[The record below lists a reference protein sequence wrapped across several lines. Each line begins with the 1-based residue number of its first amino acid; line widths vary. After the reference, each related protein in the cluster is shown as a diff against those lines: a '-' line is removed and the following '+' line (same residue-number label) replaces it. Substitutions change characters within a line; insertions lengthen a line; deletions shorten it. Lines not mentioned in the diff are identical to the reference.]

1 MIRVETPSALRR
13 DSGVHRLYNLLQ
25 LGFVLMMVPGTDRG
39 VDEASKE
46 EDKADKQYDTGQA
59 TVKSLSFSHTV

>member
-1 MIRVETPSALRR
+1 
-13 DSGVHRLYNLLQ
+13 
-25 LGFVLMMVPGTDRG
+25 MVPGTDRG

-46 EDKADKQYDTGQA
+46 EDKADKQYDTGHA